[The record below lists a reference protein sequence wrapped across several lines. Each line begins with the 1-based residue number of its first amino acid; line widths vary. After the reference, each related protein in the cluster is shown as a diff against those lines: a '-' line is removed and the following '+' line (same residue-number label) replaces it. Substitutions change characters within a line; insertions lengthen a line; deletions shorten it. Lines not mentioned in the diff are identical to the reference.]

1 MKTYKEII
9 EKITE
14 LHNEADLMDLKS
26 MSIKK
31 RQNGIKRLEE
41 ILSQVAILSW
51 VLTNT
56 KLSEI

>member
-9 EKITE
+9 TKITE
-14 LHNEADLMDLKS
+14 LHQEGSDVNFDGMTTEE
-26 MSIKK
+26 
-31 RQNGIKRLEE
+31 RQNGIKTLERV
-41 ILSQVAILSW
+41 LSQTAILSW

>member
-14 LHNEADLMDLKS
+14 LHNEADSMDLKS